1 MKELS
6 FEAIERKGEKN
17 AQQHSTT
24 TNTAQQ
30 HSTTT
35 QINNNIINKDCLIII
50 KNGKFYNVYH
60 DDAIIFNYLFDYKII
75 EKDNKTGFPET
86 VLTKVLNKLE
96 ELKINYEIIYKD
108 QNPITKKF
116 SNLNQYHRILSKSLN
131 YQDLKIRINRIID
144 IINNIDDIDIIN
156 DILNVIENVT
166 TNKLKA
172 PSSNVLFLI

>member
-6 FEAIERKGEKN
+6 FEALERKGEKN
-17 AQQHSTT
+17 
-24 TNTAQQ
+24 AQQ

-131 YQDLKIRINRIID
+131 YQDLKIRINRII
-144 IINNIDDIDIIN
+144 N
-156 DILNVIENVT
+156 DILNAIENVT

-172 PSSNVLFLI
+172 PSSSNLFLI

>member
-1 MKELS
+1 MI
-6 FEAIERKGEKN
+6 F
-17 AQQHSTT
+17 
-24 TNTAQQ
+24 
-30 HSTTT
+30 
-35 QINNNIINKDCLIII
+35 

-60 DDAIIFNYLFDYKII
+60 DDAIIFNYLFEYKII

-86 VLTKVLNKLE
+86 GLTKVLNKLD

-131 YQDLKIRINRIID
+131 YQDLKTRINRIID

-156 DILNVIENVT
+156 DILNAIENVT
-166 TNKLKA
+166 TNKQ
-172 PSSNVLFLI
+172 V